1 MVATIGRL
9 VQLRQTMLGGH
20 RKPRLRFTAG
30 NDVRIFKSGTALFDA
45 LIERIDAAEHEVA
58 LETYI
63 FCDDPCGAR
72 VSAALAR
79 AAARGVCVR
88 VITDGIGT
96 PPSELLHAWHA
107 AGIEH
112 RIYNPGVFS
121 VRFGLSRT
129 HRKLA
134 AVDRRYGFCG
144 GHNVVD
150 DRLEAGHPLPFARW
164 DYSAEV
170 IGPAV
175 VDLVEAFDLQWRRIQ
190 QARIPPPP
198 AVPDERPAHAH
209 GQGSASATDAAA
221 ARRSTVAGR
230 AHPGDATPRTARARR
245 RALGALGTPAD
256 VPQVAFV
263 ARDNVNNRRAIE
275 RAYRLAI
282 RQARDEILV
291 ANPYFVPSRRMRR
304 ELVRAARRGVR
315 VSLVIGR
322 NEFIALDYAVPFLYQ
337 SLLRVGI
344 RIAEYD
350 RTMLH
355 GKVAVVDGVW
365 GTIGSSNLDALSLVL
380 NHEANLV
387 LFRHPEVAGIRAA
400 ILEAVEQSRA
410 IDPQRYASRPWLVR
424 VANWIAYNG
433 YWLAMKLLTI
443 GSYD

>member
-1 MVATIGRL
+1 MATIGRL

-20 RKPRLRFTAG
+20 RKPRLRLTAG
-30 NDVRIFKSGTALFDA
+30 NDVRIFGSGTALFDA

-63 FCDDPCGAR
+63 FRDDPCGAR

-79 AAARGVCVR
+79 AAARGVRVR

-96 PPSELLHAWHA
+96 PRSELLRAWRD

-121 VRFGLSRT
+121 VRFGFSRT

-150 DRLEAGHPLPFARW
+150 DRLEAGRPLPFARW

-175 VDLVEAFDLQWRRIQ
+175 VDLVEAFDLQWRRIR

-198 AVPDERPAHAH
+198 AVPHECAAH
-209 GQGSASATDAAA
+209 GLGAIPATDAAV
-221 ARRSTVAGR
+221 ARRSAAVGR
-230 AHPGDATPRTARARR
+230 GPSGDATSRTARARR
-245 RALGALGTPAD
+245 RMLGALDTPTD

-291 ANPYFVPSRRMRR
+291 ANPYFVPGRRMRR

-322 NEFIALDYAVPFLYQ
+322 NEFVALDYAVPFLYQ

-355 GKVAVVDGVW
+355 GKVAVIDGVW

-387 LFRHPEVAGIRAA
+387 LFRHPEVAGMRAA
-400 ILEAVEQSRA
+400 ILEAMEQSHS

-424 VANWIAYNG
+424 LANWIAYNG

-443 GSYD
+443 GGYD

>member
-1 MVATIGRL
+1 MVATIRRL
-9 VQLRQTMLGGH
+9 VRLRQTMLDGH

-30 NDVRIFKSGTALFDA
+30 NNVRIFGSGTALFDA

-63 FCDDPCGAR
+63 FRDDPCGAR

-79 AAARGVCVR
+79 AAARGVHVR

-96 PPSELLHAWHA
+96 PRSELLRAWHD
-107 AGIEH
+107 AGIVH

-121 VRFGLSRT
+121 IRFGFSRT

-144 GHNVVD
+144 GHNVID
-150 DRLEAGHPLPFARW
+150 DRLEAGQPLPFARW

-175 VDLVEAFDLQWRRIQ
+175 VDLVEAFDLQWRRIY

-198 AVPDERPAHAH
+198 AVPHERLAH
-209 GQGSASATDAAA
+209 GPGGAPATDAAA
-221 ARRSTVAGR
+221 ARCLTAAGR
-230 AHPGDATPRTARARR
+230 DPPGEATPRPARARR
-245 RALGALGTPAD
+245 RALGALDTPAD

-291 ANPYFVPSRRMRR
+291 ANPYFVPGRRMRR

-322 NEFIALDYAVPFLYQ
+322 NEFVALDYAVPFLYQ

-387 LFRHPEVAGIRAA
+387 LFRHPEVAGIRTA